1 MAERVRPAEQD
12 GAVAP
17 RPSTGG
23 LYFGKPNTS
32 VQFFSSGCKTLDL
45 VLSGGWARRRIS
57 NIVGDRSTGKT
68 LLAIEAA
75 ANFVKSEPKG
85 RVRYR
90 EAESAFDELYAKAL
104 GFPVDK
110 VDFGDPIETVED
122 LFEDLTKV
130 IEKAKSP
137 ELYIVDSLDALSD
150 RAEMERNIDE
160 GTYGAGKAKQMSQL
174 FRRLVKPLAAH
185 DVTVMIIS
193 QVRDNIGNMF
203 NKVSRSGGRALDF
216 YASQVLMLSQLG
228 KRERTVSGIKR
239 VTGIDIRA
247 RCEKNKV
254 GLAYGEACFPISF
267 GYGVDDIESCLMW
280 LKESKSLKRIG
291 LPDALTPA
299 KEQDKAIYNLLD
311 DMIDMSNDKFVEK
324 TAVIHAA
331 VEKRWF
337 EIENTFL
344 PTRQKY
350 S

>member
-32 VQFFSSGCKTLDL
+32 VQFISSGSKVLDL
-45 VLSGGWARRRIS
+45 VLGGGWARKRIS
-57 NIVGDRSTGKT
+57 NVIGDKAVGKT

-75 ANFVKSEPKG
+75 ANFVRVEPKG

-90 EAESAFDELYAKAL
+90 EAESAFDELYAKAI
-104 GFPVDK
+104 GFPIDK

-150 RAEMERNIDE
+150 RAEMDRNIDE

-185 DVTVMIIS
+185 DVTLMIVS

-216 YASQVLMLSQLG
+216 YASQVLMLSLLG
-228 KRERTVSGIKR
+228 KRERTISGIKR

-254 GLAYGEACFPISF
+254 GIAWRDANFPISF
-267 GYGVDDIESCLMW
+267 GYGVDDIEACLMW

-291 LPDALTPA
+291 LADDKIKDYLDELTDMPDDKFA
-299 KEQDKAIYNLLD
+299 KET
-311 DMIDMSNDKFVEK
+311 V
-324 TAVIHAA
+324 VIHTA
-331 VEKRWF
+331 VEKRWY
-337 EIENTFL
+337 EIENAFL
-344 PTRQKY
+344 PTRSKY
-350 S
+350 TNAKVE